1 VTNKF
6 ISTEKTKIIYFLLI
20 ASLVPLIK
28 PQFIYNLTLFDFI
41 NVVFIIFFLTYIFAK
56 GELQIP
62 LLIPIAVILIGSLIS
77 MFNAQV
83 PVANSLALIIDL
95 YLFIF
100 FIVLYNV
107 IETKRELKIF
117 ILFWIVFAALE
128 GIFMLADIFPN
139 FVKRSLGTFLNPNM
153 GSSYLGLSFFLL
165 FQPYARVGKKL
176 TLLFGFFILSGMLA
190 TKSLAGVI
198 GFFIGALAMIILYW
212 LRTGAFNRIKLVAV
226 LLIIAIIGLVIYP
239 QFAKV
244 PNLFSRFNRSSYARI
259 ESWKTGLDTFI
270 KNPLGYGIGPAGFKE
285 VGPEIGPEVGQEV
298 GGIKFT
304 RKKRGLH
311 NDWLSFLVERGV
323 IGFLGMVLLIGTI
336 TKMLFQTLRTESSKR
351 ESLWITALFGMLI
364 FTLSF
369 SFTHEV
375 LHFRHVWCLLVLI
388 AVEHK
393 LRGKNQEEG
402 QLAYER

>member
-62 LLIPIAVILIGSLIS
+62 LLIPMAVILIGSLIS

-176 TLLFGFFILSGMLA
+176 TWLFGFFILSGMLA
-190 TKSLAGVI
+190 TKSLAGII

-212 LRTGAFNRIKLVAV
+212 LRTGAFNRAKLVAV

-244 PNLFSRFNRSSYARI
+244 PNLFSRFNRSSYTRI

-270 KNPLGYGIGPAGFKE
+270 KSPLGYGIGPAGFKE
-285 VGPEIGPEVGQEV
+285 VGPEVKGLRSKP
-298 GGIKFT
+298 
-304 RKKRGLH
+304 KKHALH

-375 LHFRHVWCLLVLI
+375 LHFRHVWCLFVLI